1 MLIFAVPKVGTFIQ
15 SFSEVVVSTVLGVI
29 SKEFVRTSESPNSAY
44 REHPNRDLSDT
55 SKGPR
60 PVQQKIRKEDH
71 NRSADLNQ

>member
-1 MLIFAVPKVGTFIQ
+1 MLTFAVPRIGAFIQ
-15 SFSEVVVSTVLGVI
+15 SFSEVVVSIVLGVI
-29 SKEFVRTSESPNSAY
+29 SREFVRTSESPNSAY
-44 REHPNRDLSDT
+44 REHLNRDLSDT